1 VVRPAALV
9 ENLALEGI
17 YVSEELIALS
27 VPLLQASFQMEHC
40 ICLVYAVSKF
50 YTVVLM
56 PGAFEVVLVSH
67 LTLTYEL

>member
-1 VVRPAALV
+1 
-9 ENLALEGI
+9 
-17 YVSEELIALS
+17 VSEELIALS